1 MREYHS
7 RNSRTRSRRR
17 KRNQGR
23 ERELRQDARLKER
36 GQVSSSHNR
45 RSPPTRI
52 YTPAQAA
59 QRKRGAQP
67 RRDRARLRMGQLVYP
82 RVGERHGCG
91 MRKGAPILCFHA
103 AEGNGDCGGKRRESP
118 LSPLAPRKR
127 QRVISA
133 PVELGTGI
141 VGQAVPP
148 PKKKSPS
155 HAISGVVP
163 APARRRDGP
172 SVGSCF
178 SGVAGR
184 LQRASCR
191 GGVVESGKRGPGNAV
206 SRTRSSF
213 QVGGFEGECWRG

>member
-127 QRVISA
+127 QKGPIHPCRAGDGNRRTS
-133 PVELGTGI
+133 G
-141 VGQAVPP
+141 PP
-148 PKKKSPS
+148 PLKIKKS
-155 HAISGVVP
+155 V
-163 APARRRDGP
+163 ARDLG
-172 SVGSCF
+172 
-178 SGVAGR
+178 
-184 LQRASCR
+184 
-191 GGVVESGKRGPGNAV
+191 
-206 SRTRSSF
+206 RSSRS
-213 QVGGFEGECWRG
+213 GAETGRA